1 MNDKYYAVITGDIIK
16 SSKIKENKYN
26 DLILALNSSF
36 DTIKEIWPTLTY
48 ESFKTFRGDSFQ
60 GILSKPEKALHVAIV
75 IRACLRTFFPVKRRR
90 NAIDARMAIGIGTI
104 NSLPRD
110 QISEGDGEAFRRSGP
125 LLDKIEENK
134 RPKRYNHLFIKTP
147 WNEVD
152 NELEVECMLLDALI
166 NQWSTEQAEAILDQ
180 MRGITQIKAAEK
192 YGISQSA
199 FSQRFIDAGGYAIR
213 KLYYRYETIILRAMK
228 NQNIYK

>member
-1 MNDKYYAVITGDIIK
+1 MAKSKKFPDMSIYEASDFWDEHEFDEFGDIEEVSDIQFALK
-16 SSKIKENKYN
+16 KKKYVGI
-26 DLILALNSSF
+26 DPQLYSRIEALA
-36 DTIKEIWPTLTY
+36 E
-48 ESFKTFRGDSFQ
+48 Q
-60 GILSKPEKALHVAIV
+60 LH
-75 IRACLRTFFPVKRRR
+75 T
-90 NAIDARMAIGIGTI
+90 T
-104 NSLPRD
+104 
-110 QISEGDGEAFRRSGP
+110 E
-125 LLDKIEENK
+125 
-134 RPKRYNHLFIKTP
+134 
-147 WNEVD
+147 
-152 NELEVECMLLDALI
+152 DALI